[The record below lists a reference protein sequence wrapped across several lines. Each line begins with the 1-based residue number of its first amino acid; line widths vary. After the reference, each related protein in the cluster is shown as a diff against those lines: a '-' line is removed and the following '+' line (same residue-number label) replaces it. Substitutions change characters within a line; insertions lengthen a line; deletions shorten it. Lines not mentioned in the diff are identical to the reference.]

1 MSGNSLEGRI
11 PSDSGYPE
19 PGGRAPAPAPLRL
32 LQVFVNTADRE
43 AGEDALGNPVDL
55 ADWLA
60 SYGLVEAGTPATAA
74 DLALAL
80 DLREGLR
87 SLFLT
92 HHDGGHSEGSDHD
105 GGHTEGADDDGGHP
119 HGAPAPDVVNGLQ
132 RLDRALKQLPVR
144 VAVSG
149 GVPRV
154 EPVPQPPVRTA
165 LARIGAVLVH
175 ADPAQLQRLKACR
188 RDVCRWVFFDSSRNR
203 GGTWCAMEI
212 CGARSK
218 MQAYRKRNT

>member
-1 MSGNSLEGRI
+1 M
-11 PSDSGYPE
+11 
-19 PGGRAPAPAPLRL
+19 
-32 LQVFVNTADRE
+32 FVNTADRE

-60 SYGLVEAGTPATAA
+60 GYGLVEAGTPATTD

-92 HHDGGHSEGSDHD
+92 HHDGGHPG
-105 GGHTEGADDDGGHP
+105 GADDDGGHP
-119 HGAPAPDVVNGLQ
+119 HRTPPPAVVDGLQ
-132 RLDRALKQLPVR
+132 CLDRALKQLPVR

-154 EPVPQPPVRTA
+154 EPAPQPPVRTA
-165 LARIGAVLVH
+165 LAHIGAVLVH
-175 ADPAQLQRLKACR
+175 ADPAQLRRLKACR

-212 CGARSK
+212 CGARTK